1 MALGVLFIVFTV
13 LLLIGTPVA
22 AALAVSTLIA
32 ALTLGLPAI
41 ALVQQ
46 LTSNLSSVSL
56 LAIPLFIFAGELML
70 RGGISERIIAL
81 AAALVGRIRGG
92 LGQVSVVASTLFGGV
107 SGSAIADVSAVGG
120 AMIPQMIE
128 RGYQRDYAVNVT
140 ISAALVALLVPPSHN
155 MILYSAAAG
164 GGISITDLF
173 LAGIFPALMLAA
185 VVMLTAWIIARQRGY
200 QSEPFPGFAAIFTRL
215 IAALPGLVLVGI
227 IFFGIKSGIFTA
239 IESATIAVIYAALIT
254 VLVYRKLK
262 WDDFMHAISDAVQS
276 TGRILFV
283 IGAAGAF
290 GWLMGYLQA
299 PAQAVE
305 LMQSVAHDKTLVLLL
320 MVLALLVL
328 GTFMDMA
335 PLIIISTPIFLPVA
349 RAYSVDP
356 VHFGVILILSCG
368 IGLLTPPVGSVLFI
382 GAAIGKIDVART
394 VKGLWPFYLAMMAVL
409 VAVVLWPPLSLSLP
423 AWGR

>member
-1 MALGVLFIVFTV
+1 MALGVLFLVFAG

-22 AALAVSTLIA
+22 AALAVSTLVA
-32 ALTLGLPAI
+32 ALTLGLPEI

-46 LTSNLSSVSL
+46 MTSNLSSVSL

-92 LGQVSVVASTLFGGV
+92 LGQVSVLASTLFGGV

-155 MILYSAAAG
+155 MILFSAAAG

-173 LAGIFPALMLAA
+173 LAGIFPALVLAVA
-185 VVMLTAWIIARQRGY
+185 IMLTAWILARQRGY
-200 QSEPFPGFAAIFTRL
+200 QSEAFPGFAAILTRL
-215 IAALPGLVLVGI
+215 VAALPGLVLVGI
-227 IFFGIKSGIFTA
+227 IFFGIKSGVFTA
-239 IESATIAVIYAALIT
+239 IESATVAVIYAVLIT

-262 WDDFMHAISDAVQS
+262 WADFVHAVSGAVQS

-290 GWLMGYLQA
+290 GWLMAYLQA

-305 LMQSVAHDKTLVLLL
+305 LMQSIAHDKTTVLLL
-320 MVLALLVL
+320 MVLALLIL

-349 RAYSVDP
+349 RAYGVDP

-382 GAAIGKIDVART
+382 GAAIGKIDVAKA
-394 VKGLWPFYLAMMAVL
+394 VKGLWPFYIAMLAVL
-409 VAVVLWPPLSLSLP
+409 LAVVLWPPLSLSLP

>member
-1 MALGVLFIVFTV
+1 MAIGVLFGVFAA

-22 AALAVSTLIA
+22 AALAVSTLAA
-32 ALTLGLPAI
+32 ALVLGLPEI

-46 LTSNLSSVSL
+46 MASNLSSTSL
-56 LAIPLFIFAGELML
+56 LAIPLFVFAGELML
-70 RGGISERIIAL
+70 RGGISEKIISF
-81 AAALVGRIRGG
+81 AAALVGRVKGG

-120 AMIPQMIE
+120 ALIPQMIE

-155 MILYSAAAG
+155 MILFSAAAG

-173 LAGIFPALMLAA
+173 LAGIAPALCLAVA
-185 VVMLTAWIIARQRGY
+185 IMVTAYIVARRRGY
-200 QSEPFPGFAAIFTRL
+200 QAEPFPGFAAIFTRL
-215 IAALPGLVLVGI
+215 VAAIPGLLLVGI
-227 IFFGIKSGIFTA
+227 IFFGIKSGVFTA
-239 IESATIAVIYAALIT
+239 IESATIAVIYAVLVT
-254 VLVYRKLK
+254 VLVYRRLK
-262 WDDFMHAISDAVQS
+262 WADFVHAVSGATRT
-276 TGRILFV
+276 TGHILFV

-290 GWLMGYLQA
+290 GWLMAYLQA
-299 PAQAVE
+299 PAMAVE
-305 LMQSVAHDKTLVLLL
+305 AMQAIAHDRTLVLLL

-335 PLIIISTPIFLPVA
+335 PLVIIATPIFLPVA
-349 RAYSVDP
+349 KAYGVDP
-356 VHFGVILILSCG
+356 VHFGVIMILSCG

-382 GAAIGKIDVART
+382 GAAIGKIDVAQT
-394 VKGLWPFYLAMMAVL
+394 VKGLWPFYIAMLVVL
-409 VAVVLWPPLSLSLP
+409 LAVVLYPPLSLTLP

>member
-1 MALGVLFIVFTV
+1 MF
-13 LLLIGTPVA
+13 
-22 AALAVSTLIA
+22 
-32 ALTLGLPAI
+32 
-41 ALVQQ
+41 
-46 LTSNLSSVSL
+46 
-56 LAIPLFIFAGELML
+56 
-70 RGGISERIIAL
+70 
-81 AAALVGRIRGG
+81 
-92 LGQVSVVASTLFGGV
+92 
-107 SGSAIADVSAVGG
+107 
-120 AMIPQMIE
+120 
-128 RGYQRDYAVNVT
+128 
-140 ISAALVALLVPPSHN
+140 
-155 MILYSAAAG
+155 
-164 GGISITDLF
+164 
-173 LAGIFPALMLAA
+173 
-185 VVMLTAWIIARQRGY
+185 TAWIIARQRGY

-239 IESATIAVIYAALIT
+239 IESATVAVLYATLIT

-262 WDDFMHAISDAVQS
+262 WPEFVHAISGAVQS

-290 GWLMGYLQA
+290 GWLMGYLLA

-305 LMQSVAHDKTLVLLL
+305 LMQSVAHDKTMVLLL

-335 PLIIISTPIFLPVA
+335 PVIIISTPIFLPVA
-349 RAYSVDP
+349 RAYGVDP

-382 GAAIGKIDVART
+382 GAAIGKIDVAKT
-394 VKGLWPFYLAMMAVL
+394 VKGLWPFYLAMLAVL
-409 VAVVLWPPLSLSLP
+409 LAVVLWPPLSLSLP

>member
-1 MALGVLFIVFTV
+1 MALGVLFAVFAS

-22 AALAVSTLIA
+22 AALAVSTLVA
-32 ALTLGLPAI
+32 ALVLGLPAI

-46 LTSNLSSVSL
+46 MTTNLSSVSL
-56 LAIPLFIFAGELML
+56 LAIPLFVFAGELML

-120 AMIPQMIE
+120 ALIPQMIE
-128 RGYQRDYAVNVT
+128 RGYQRDFAVNVT

-173 LAGIFPALMLAA
+173 LAGIFPALLLAA
-185 VVMLTAWIIARQRGY
+185 AIMVTTYIVARARGY
-200 QSEPFPGFAAIFTRL
+200 ASEPFPGFRAVLVRL
-215 IAALPGLVLVGI
+215 IAAIPGLMLVGI

-239 IESATIAVIYAALIT
+239 IESATVAVLYALLIT
-254 VLVYRKLK
+254 VLVYRNLN
-262 WDDFMHAISDAVQS
+262 WAAFVEAVSGAVQS

-290 GWLMGYLQA
+290 GWLMAYLQA
-299 PAQAVE
+299 PAMAVE
-305 LMQSVAHDKTLVLLL
+305 AMQQIAQDRTTVLLL
-320 MVLALLVL
+320 MVLSLLVL

-335 PLIIISTPIFLPVA
+335 PLVIIATPIFLPVA
-349 RAYSVDP
+349 RAYGVDP
-356 VHFGVILILSCG
+356 VHFGVIMILSCG

-394 VKGLWPFYLAMMAVL
+394 VRGLWPFYIVL
-409 VAVVLWPPLSLSLP
+409 MIVLLIVVIWPPLSLSLP

>member
-1 MALGVLFIVFTV
+1 MAMGVLFGVFAF
-13 LLLIGTPVA
+13 LLIIGTPVA
-22 AALAVSTLIA
+22 AALAVSTLA
-32 ALTLGLPAI
+32 SALVLGLPEI

-46 LTSNLSSVSL
+46 MTSNLSSVSL

-81 AAALVGRIRGG
+81 AASLVGRVRGG

-120 AMIPQMIE
+120 AMIPQMIQ
-128 RGYQRDYAVNVT
+128 RGYQPDYAVNVT

-155 MILYSAAAG
+155 MILFSAAAG
-164 GGISITDLF
+164 GGISITELF
-173 LAGIFPALMLAA
+173 LAGIVPALMLAVA
-185 VVMLTAWIIARQRGY
+185 IMGTAYIVARRRGY
-200 QSEPFPGFAAIFTRL
+200 QGEAFPGFRAILVNFVAAV
-215 IAALPGLVLVGI
+215 PGLLLVGI

-239 IESATIAVIYAALIT
+239 IESATVAVLYALLIT
-254 VLVYRKLK
+254 VLVYRKLNLK
-262 WDDFMHAISDAVQS
+262 DFLRAVSGAVQS

-290 GWLMGYLQA
+290 GWLMAYLQA
-299 PAQAVE
+299 PAMAVE
-305 LMQSVAHDKTLVLLL
+305 AMQSVAHDRTMVLLL
-320 MVLALLVL
+320 MVFALLVL

-349 RAYSVDP
+349 KAYGVDP

-382 GAAIGKIDVART
+382 GSAIGKIDVAKA
-394 VKGLWPFYLAMMAVL
+394 VKGLWPFYLAMFVVL
-409 VAVVLWPPLSLSLP
+409 MAVVLFPPLSLSLRD
-423 AWGR
+423 WGK

>member
-1 MALGVLFIVFTV
+1 MALGVLFLVFAG

-22 AALAVSTLIA
+22 AALAVSTLVA
-32 ALTLGLPAI
+32 ALTLGLPEI

-46 LTSNLSSVSL
+46 MTSNLSSVSL

-92 LGQVSVVASTLFGGV
+92 LGQVSVLASTLFGGV

-155 MILYSAAAG
+155 MILFSAAAG

-173 LAGIFPALMLAA
+173 LAGIFPALVLAVA
-185 VVMLTAWIIARQRGY
+185 IMLTAWILARQRGY
-200 QSEPFPGFAAIFTRL
+200 QSEAFPGFAAILTRL
-215 IAALPGLVLVGI
+215 VAALPGLVLVGI
-227 IFFGIKSGIFTA
+227 IFFGIKSGVFTA
-239 IESATIAVIYAALIT
+239 IESATVAVIYAVLIT

-262 WDDFMHAISDAVQS
+262 WADFVHAVSGAVQS

-290 GWLMGYLQA
+290 GWLMAYLQA

-305 LMQSVAHDKTLVLLL
+305 LMQSIAHDKTTVLLL
-320 MVLALLVL
+320 MVLALLIL
-328 GTFMDMA
+328 GTFME

-349 RAYSVDP
+349 RAYGVDP

-382 GAAIGKIDVART
+382 GAAIGKIDVAKA
-394 VKGLWPFYLAMMAVL
+394 VKGLWPFYIAMLAVL
-409 VAVVLWPPLSLSLP
+409 LAVVLWPPLSLSLP

>member
-1 MALGVLFIVFTV
+1 MALGVLFATFAG

-22 AALAVSTLIA
+22 AALAFSTLVA
-32 ALTLGLPAI
+32 ALVLGLPEI

-46 LTSNLSSVSL
+46 MTSNLSSVSL
-56 LAIPLFIFAGELML
+56 LAIPLFVFAGELML

-92 LGQVSVVASTLFGGV
+92 LAQVSVVSSTLFGGV

-128 RGYQRDYAVNVT
+128 RGYQRDFAVNVT

-155 MILYSAAAG
+155 LILFSAAAG

-173 LAGIFPALMLAA
+173 LAGVIPAMILAVA
-185 VVMLTAWIIARQRGY
+185 IMLTAYIVARMRNY
-200 QSEPFPGFAAIFTRL
+200 ASEPFPGFGAILTRLVAAI
-215 IAALPGLVLVGI
+215 PGLLLVGI

-239 IESATIAVIYAALIT
+239 IESATVAVIYAVLIT
-254 VLVYRKLK
+254 ALVYRKLK
-262 WDDFMHAISDAVQS
+262 WDDFVHAVSGAVQS

-290 GWLMGYLQA
+290 GWLMAYLQA
-299 PAQAVE
+299 PAMAVE
-305 LMQSVAHDKTLVLLL
+305 FMQTVAHDRTTVLLL

-335 PLIIISTPIFLPVA
+335 PLIIIATPIFLPVA
-349 RAYSVDP
+349 RAYGVDP
-356 VHFGVILILSCG
+356 VHFGVIMILSCG

-382 GAAIGKIDVART
+382 GAAIGKVDVART
-394 VKGLWPFYLAMMAVL
+394 VRGLWPFYFAMVIVL
-409 VAVVLWPPLSLSLP
+409 LAVVLWPPLSLSLP

>member
-1 MALGVLFIVFTV
+1 MALGVLFAAFAG

-32 ALTLGLPAI
+32 ALTLGLPEI

-46 LTSNLSSVSL
+46 MTSNLSSVSL

-92 LGQVSVVASTLFGGV
+92 LGQVSVLASTLFGGV

-120 AMIPQMIE
+120 AMIPQMIQ
-128 RGYQRDYAVNVT
+128 RGYHADYAVNVT

-155 MILYSAAAG
+155 MILFSASAG

-185 VVMLTAWIIARQRGY
+185 AIMLTAWILARQRGY
-200 QSEPFPGFAAIFTRL
+200 RSEPFPGFAAIFARL
-215 IAALPGLVLVGI
+215 IAALPGLVLVGV

-239 IESATIAVIYAALIT
+239 IESATIAVMYATLIT

-262 WDDFMHAISDAVQS
+262 WGDFVHAVSGAVQS

-299 PAQAVE
+299 PAQAVA
-305 LMQSVAHDKTLVLLL
+305 LMQSVAHDRTTVLLL
-320 MVLALLVL
+320 MVGALLVL

-349 RAYSVDP
+349 RAYGVDP

-382 GAAIGKIDVART
+382 GAAIGKIDVAKT
-394 VKGLWPFYLAMMAVL
+394 VKGLWPFYLAMLAVL
-409 VAVVLWPPLSLSLP
+409 LVVVLYPPLSLSLP